1 MFNTGHHSQQQWNQ
15 FTHTKIIGNSN
26 SPRDKGKVIGS
37 ITPISAKY
45 PQGTGMPLSMGQT
58 MTALRPSIFDNYN
71 SGSHIDGPSF
81 IQGADSQLTQMKS
94 TNMESSKQ
102 RSVFDNPFTNKGK
115 HYRNELIMTHL

>member
-1 MFNTGHHSQQQWNQ
+1 
-15 FTHTKIIGNSN
+15 
-26 SPRDKGKVIGS
+26 
-37 ITPISAKY
+37 
-45 PQGTGMPLSMGQT
+45 

-81 IQGADSQLTQMKS
+81 IQGADSQLTQMKN

-115 HYRNELIMTHL
+115 QEKWANNDSTLASILAAINSQRES